1 MALWNGKLLLIMEV
15 FMRKGLLTVTALL
28 LATFVNPNISLSAEK
43 KNLNVKNFAVY
54 YVDMQKIINESN
66 KGKQAK
72 SLIESKI
79 NQAKSKIEKMRKE
92 IEKIKQELQTPVLS
106 KQEKEKKEDLLQ
118 QKIRDLQRFQQDAQ
132 MEVANLERKYTA
144 EIIKEV
150 VKLVQNYRKEK
161 NIPMIVEV
169 REAGVIAA
177 DEKYDLTDRIIKLYN
192 EQAGK

>member
-15 FMRKGLLTVTALL
+15 FMRKGLLTVTVLL

-150 VKLVQNYRKEK
+150 VKLIQNYRKEK

>member
-15 FMRKGLLTVTALL
+15 FMRKGLLTVTALF

-118 QKIRDLQRFQQDAQ
+118 QKIRDLQRFQQDTQ
-132 MEVANLERKYTA
+132 LEVMRLERKYTSELLK
-144 EIIKEV
+144 EI
-150 VKLVQNYRKEK
+150 VKLIQDYQKKEK
-161 NIPMIVEV
+161 LPMIVDV
-169 REAGVIAA
+169 REAGIIAA
-177 DEKYDLTDRIIKLYN
+177 DPKYDLTDKIIKLYDQ
-192 EQAGK
+192 QAEK

>member
-1 MALWNGKLLLIMEV
+1 MK
-15 FMRKGLLTVTALL
+15 KGLLAVTALL

-92 IEKIKQELQTPVLS
+92 IEKIKQELQSPVLS

-132 MEVANLERKYTA
+132 MEVANLERKYTT

-150 VKLVQNYRKEK
+150 VKLIQNYRKEK

>member
-1 MALWNGKLLLIMEV
+1 
-15 FMRKGLLTVTALL
+15 MRKGLLTVTALL

-92 IEKIKQELQTPVLS
+92 IEKIKQELQSPVLS

-132 MEVANLERKYTA
+132 MEVANLERKYTT

-150 VKLVQNYRKEK
+150 VKLIQNYRKEK

>member
-92 IEKIKQELQTPVLS
+92 IEKIKQELQSSVLS

-150 VKLVQNYRKEK
+150 VKLIQNYRKEK

>member
-1 MALWNGKLLLIMEV
+1 
-15 FMRKGLLTVTALL
+15 MRKGLLTVTALL

-150 VKLVQNYRKEK
+150 VKLIQNYRKEK